1 MQRNCRHLQKLTIDM
16 SNLFNIGFIDA
27 ENITGFWPKVEPHL
41 LPIGIRV
48 FISMLESRCEKIPAC
63 KKACCSKDRYRNY
76 LQYMK

>member
-1 MQRNCRHLQKLTIDM
+1 M

-63 KKACCSKDRYRNY
+63 KKACCSKDRYRNPDRY
-76 LQYMK
+76 PVHEILKL